1 MYLRILDSF
10 PDHPKT
16 LSLARVLGDL
26 NAGMY
31 CMRLWTWASKSAKDG
46 DLSNLDPLDLELI
59 MRWQGEPGRCFAA
72 MVAVRFIDQRPGG
85 GFEIHEW
92 AEHTGGDI
100 EKMEER
106 AAEKRADAAE
116 RKRQERQRKA
126 AARDSHAP
134 VTRDIGVTV
143 TPGHDPRQGK
153 ARQDETSQI
162 PSANG
167 ARAGDPTAGATT
179 PGPVALAH
187 AVAVAVEQAGEL
199 VAAQAP
205 PLALVRGG
213 GRLTGYD
220 LVQLFG
226 RVRADCVEGCSPWDT
241 PTGNSLQ
248 KADAFV
254 ASLREENAPLV
265 EGTMREFF
273 RQAQDQTARPPPN
286 PLRRSRATFGFGA
299 WLGDFPDLC
308 QEVRGNRKAPG
319 KGAGPKYCAFHGRE
333 RSAGQRA
340 PKHEWRADCPECKH
354 VDARSNKRE
363 SEPTSLGEMFHG
375 FQPGG

>member
-59 MRWQGEPGRCFAA
+59 MRWHGEPGRCFAA
-72 MVAVRFIDQRPGG
+72 MVGVRFIDRREGG

-126 AARDSHAP
+126 NARDSHAP

-143 TPGHDPRQGK
+143 TPGHDPRLGK
-153 ARQDETSQI
+153 TRQDEASQV

-205 PLALVRGG
+205 PLALALVRGG
-213 GRLTGYD
+213 VPTGYD
-220 LVQLFG
+220 VVQLYG
-226 RVRADCVEGCSPWDT
+226 RVRGDELHVPSWST
-241 PTGNSLQ
+241 PAGNSLQ
-248 KADAFV
+248 KADRFV
-254 ASLREENAPLV
+254 AGLRPERVALLEPS
-265 EGTMREFF
+265 MRLFF
-273 RQAQDQTARPPPN
+273 QHARDPTARSPDPR
-286 PLRRSRATFGFGA
+286 LLETTFGFAG
-299 WLGDFPDLC
+299 WLSRFPDLC
-308 QEVRGNRKAPG
+308 EELQGERCPPA
-319 KGAGPKYCAFHGRE
+319 AAMGPRDAAFL
-333 RSAGQRA
+333 RS
-340 PKHEWRADCPECKH
+340 
-354 VDARSNKRE
+354 VM
-363 SEPTSLGEMFHG
+363 GETC
-375 FQPGG
+375 